1 MGLWLQNTCSF
12 YTTFLKDT
20 AFLRR
25 LTRCAGLFFSRMPK
39 RCTLLNSE
47 CYEQSPLGSQ
57 AGNKEPG
64 EHKLRAQFPQGLQ
77 IGGERQNST
86 SGLEGIS
93 PPLGTPIVA
102 LPKKSPFKAKPIFP
116 WI

>member
-1 MGLWLQNTCSF
+1 MELWLQSTCSF

-25 LTRCAGLFFSRMPK
+25 LTRCAGYFLAVCK
-39 RCTLLNSE
+39 GCTLLNSE
-47 CYEQSPLGSQ
+47 CYDQSPLGSQ

-86 SGLEGIS
+86 TSGLEGIS
-93 PPLGTPIVA
+93 PPLGTPILA